1 MQKIQLSIP
10 EPCHESWQQMS
21 PTEQGRFC
29 NACAKEVIDFSTMTD
44 IQVLNYFSALTHE
57 KVCGRVLSTQLEH
70 PIERPQTPKKRLFW
84 YWNYIA
90 MFFIFFSKSNLIKAQ
105 TKGQVIT
112 SPIKD
117 QTCTKTMGTMVSGVK
132 VENRHRVISGKISDY
147 DGNPIPSASVK
158 LVGTKFGV
166 SADENGSYSIDVT
179 DEYNVIEISGAGYK
193 TASYPVNGLV
203 HFDCVLQKL
212 PSQLT
217 GDVVIIVGGMGYRNV
232 DDDYS
237 AYAKTKHVALFQIKD
252 SVNGLPLDKATIIY
266 TKISSNKSDTAFTD
280 KKGIFKL
287 KRIKDDDGYHVKVF
301 TTGYQTNEFTI
312 SGNEFNERKE
322 TWEVFLKK
330 NIINKSQAAGKDGK
344 ETHIRLGA
352 ISTIPY
358 GNKPVYVLDG
368 VITDNANDI
377 DPNNIETITILKY
390 PEATA
395 IYGSRAIGGAIVMTS
410 KMKEKILDTVKV
422 VGSQY
427 TTGNL
432 RRIITCTS
440 SIQKSNIQKD
450 IVIKEQPDVHAVI
463 YPNPVLRGHSFKM
476 DITVQEPGNYNL
488 QVVDANGQIVL
499 QKQLHVAGKI
509 FTSQIQTDSKW
520 SSGIYF
526 IRLFDSKNKPISTNS
541 FVIL

>member
-21 PTEQGRFC
+21 STEQGRFC

-44 IQVLNYFSALTHE
+44 IQVLNYFSSLTHE
-57 KVCGRVLSTQLEH
+57 NVCGRVLSTQLEH

-90 MFFIFFSKSNLIKAQ
+90 MFFMFFSKSNLIKAQ

-117 QTCTKTMGTMVSGVK
+117 QTCTKTMGTMVAPKIQPSSWIVEGK
-132 VENRHRVISGKISDY
+132 VMDK
-147 DGNPIPSASVK
+147 DGFAIPYATIRTK
-158 LVGTKFGV
+158 GRKVGM
-166 SADENGSYSIDVT
+166 SADQNAKFAFYIKSGDIL
-179 DEYNVIEISGAGYK
+179 EISSAGYK
-193 TASYPVNGLV
+193 PIEYPVGNQKVLNVIMEKNSNISEMLV
-203 HFDCVLQKL
+203 GR
-212 PSQLT
+212 T
-217 GDVVIIVGGMGYRNV
+217 GGISVRNLGE
-232 DDDYS
+232 DYS
-237 AYAKTKHVALFQIKD
+237 RVIKPKHVAIFEIKD
-252 SVNGLPLDKATIIY
+252 NATGLPLGKVSVVVNKIDSDKH
-266 TKISSNKSDTAFTD
+266 DTSFTD

-312 SGNEFNERKE
+312 TGNEFNERKE
-322 TWEVFLKK
+322 AWEVFLKQNSIVK
-330 NIINKSQAAGKDGK
+330 PQAADKDGK

-352 ISTIPY
+352 ISTIPS

-368 VITDNANDI
+368 IITDNANDI
-377 DPNNIETITILKY
+377 DPNNIETITILKN

-395 IYGSRAIGGAIVMTS
+395 IYGFRAIGGAIVMVS

-440 SIQKSNIQKD
+440 SIQKSNIQKE
-450 IVIKEQPDVHAVI
+450 IVIKDQAEVHAVI
-463 YPNPVLRGHSFKM
+463 FPNPVQRGQSFKM
-476 DITVQEPGNYNL
+476 DITLQEQGNYNL
-488 QVVDANGQIVL
+488 QVVDESGQIVL
-499 QKQLHVAGKI
+499 QKQLQAAGKI
-509 FTSQIQTDSKW
+509 FTCQIQTDSKW
-520 SSGIYF
+520 SNGIYF